1 MDFQRAWKY
10 EGGFLI
16 TSPKQLS
23 EKASKAEK
31 MEPLIN
37 SFQSSKAPSNNQQRH
52 LPAAVNCLMGAGNNI
67 NCQIKSCWRS
77 TCWKSFMVCVL
88 HNLECLWYDR
98 TQLLWI
104 FKFYS
109 VTVSFSC
116 PVLYFLVSA
125 SGSVKGF
132 ITYTQLGVFRWGQLR
147 TWWKTGLHGKL
158 NVFAVPF
165 GESWN
170 WGRVKAKDCLRLWDS
185 STRHPSSC
193 VL

>member
-10 EGGFLI
+10 KEGLLI
-16 TSPKQLS
+16 NSPKQLS
-23 EKASKAEK
+23 EKVSKAGK
-31 MEPLIN
+31 MKALIN

-52 LPAAVNCLMGAGNNI
+52 LSAVVNCLMGAGNNI
-67 NCQIKSCWRS
+67 NCKIKSCWRS

-109 VTVSFSC
+109 VTVSLVLFSTSWSLC
-116 PVLYFLVSA
+116 LEVWRGLSHTH
-125 SGSVKGF
+125 SWGF
-132 ITYTQLGVFRWGQLR
+132 FRWGQLW

-165 GESWN
+165 GETWN
-170 WGRVKAKDCLRLWDS
+170 WGRVKAKDWLRLWDS
-185 STRHPSSC
+185 STLHPSC
-193 VL
+193 IL